1 MENIYWL
8 NFLLGNL
15 IMNKK
20 KLIEL
25 YKEESANV
33 FDKIPTQRIVEF
45 VEMMFEAYENEQ
57 TVFACGNGGNVAS
70 VQNLVV
76 DMNMHPFVS
85 EDKGVQTIPRNNF
98 KCVSLCSDQATI
110 TGVGNDLGF
119 RFIFSEQLKYQ
130 GVKGDI
136 VFGMSGS
143 GNSKNVLE
151 AFRVAKE
158 KEMKTI
164 LVTRNSA
171 NNCNNFADLI
181 ISLEGTSEFP
191 GQTGGNNNNF
201 HFEDILSKITH
212 ISVGLLKDKVHN
224 EN

>member
-1 MENIYWL
+1 MD
-8 NFLLGNL
+8 
-15 IMNKK
+15 KQ

-25 YKEESANV
+25 YKTESSNV
-33 FDKIPTQRIVEF
+33 FHTIPTDKIVEF
-45 VEMMFEAYENEQ
+45 VDMMFEAYENEQ

-85 EDKGVQTIPRNNF
+85 EDKGAQTIPRNNF
-98 KCVSLCSDQATI
+98 KCVSL
-110 TGVGNDLGF
+110 F

-130 GVKGDI
+130 GVKGDV

-151 AFRVAKE
+151 AFRVAKG
-158 KEMKTI
+158 KGMKTI
-164 LVTRNSA
+164 LVTRNSV
-171 NNCNNFADLI
+171 NNCNDFADLT

-212 ISVGLLKDKVHN
+212 ISVGLLKEKVHN

>member
-1 MENIYWL
+1 
-8 NFLLGNL
+8 
-15 IMNKK
+15 MNKR

-25 YKEESANV
+25 YKLESSNV
-33 FDKIPTQRIVEF
+33 FRKIPTDKIIEF
-45 VEMMFEAYENEQ
+45 VDMVFEAYNNEQ
-57 TVFACGNGGNVAS
+57 TIFACGNGGNVAS

-110 TGVGNDLGF
+110 TGVSNDLGF

-130 GVKGDI
+130 GAKDDV

-151 AFRVAKE
+151 AFRVARE

-164 LVTRNSA
+164 LVTRNVV
-171 NNCNNFADLI
+171 NNCNEFADLT
-181 ISLEGTSEFP
+181 ISLKGTSEFP

-212 ISVGLLKDKVHN
+212 ISVGLLKEKVYN
-224 EN
+224 ENKS

>member
-1 MENIYWL
+1 
-8 NFLLGNL
+8 
-15 IMNKK
+15 MNKK

-25 YKEESANV
+25 YKEESASI
-33 FDKIPTQRIVEF
+33 FDNIPTEKIVKF
-45 VEMMFEAYENEQ
+45 VDMMFEAYENEQ

-110 TGVGNDLGF
+110 TGVSNDLGF

-130 GVKGDI
+130 GNKNDI

-151 AFRVAKE
+151 AFRVAKDRG
-158 KEMKTI
+158 MKTI
-164 LVTRNSA
+164 LVTRNLV
-171 NNCNNFADLI
+171 NNCNEFADLT

-212 ISVGLLKDKVHN
+212 ISVGMLKEKVHN
-224 EN
+224 ENQS

>member
-1 MENIYWL
+1 MD
-8 NFLLGNL
+8 
-15 IMNKK
+15 KR
-20 KLIEL
+20 KLIDL
-25 YKEESANV
+25 YKIESSNE
-33 FDKIPTQRIVEF
+33 FHNIPTSKIIEF
-45 VEMMFEAYENEQ
+45 VDMMFEAYDNEQ

-110 TGVGNDLGF
+110 TGVSNDLGF

-151 AFRVAKE
+151 AFRVARE

-164 LVTRNSA
+164 LVTRNA
-171 NNCNNFADLI
+171 VNNCNEFADLT
-181 ISLEGTSEFP
+181 ISLKGTSKFP

-212 ISVGLLKDKVHN
+212 ISVGLLKEKVYN
-224 EN
+224 ENQS

>member
-1 MENIYWL
+1 
-8 NFLLGNL
+8 
-15 IMNKK
+15 MNKK
-20 KLIEL
+20 QLIDL
-25 YKEESANV
+25 YKVESSNI
-33 FDKIPTQRIVEF
+33 FHNISTSKIVEF
-45 VEMMFEAYENEQ
+45 VDMMFEAYENEQ
-57 TVFACGNGGNVAS
+57 TVFACGNGGRVAS

-110 TGVGNDLGF
+110 TGVSNDLGF

-151 AFRVAKE
+151 AFRVARK
-158 KEMKTI
+158 KGMKTI
-164 LVTRNSA
+164 LVTRNPVNTCRDFS
-171 NNCNNFADLI
+171 DLI
-181 ISLEGTSEFP
+181 ISLRGESEFP

-201 HFEDILSKITH
+201 HFEDFLSKLTH
-212 ISVGLLKDKVHN
+212 IAVGLLKEKVHN
-224 EN
+224 ENNP

>member
-1 MENIYWL
+1 MD
-8 NFLLGNL
+8 
-15 IMNKK
+15 KR
-20 KLIEL
+20 KLIDL
-25 YKEESANV
+25 YKTESSNE
-33 FDKIPTQRIVEF
+33 FHNIPTSKIIEF
-45 VEMMFEAYENEQ
+45 VEMMFEAYDNEQ

-110 TGVGNDLGF
+110 TGVSNDLGF

-130 GVKGDI
+130 GVKGDV

-151 AFRVAKE
+151 AFRVARE

-164 LVTRNSA
+164 LVTRNA
-171 NNCNNFADLI
+171 VNNCNEFADLT
-181 ISLEGTSEFP
+181 ISLKGTSEFP

-212 ISVGLLKDKVHN
+212 ISVGLLKEKVYN
-224 EN
+224 ENKS

>member
-1 MENIYWL
+1 MD
-8 NFLLGNL
+8 
-15 IMNKK
+15 KR
-20 KLIEL
+20 KLIDL
-25 YKEESANV
+25 YKTESSNS
-33 FDKIPTQRIVEF
+33 FHNIPTSKIIEF
-45 VEMMFEAYENEQ
+45 VDMIFEAYDNEK

-85 EDKGVQTIPRNNF
+85 EDKGAQTIPRNNF

-110 TGVGNDLGF
+110 TGVSNDLGF

-130 GVKGDI
+130 GVKDDV

-164 LVTRNSA
+164 LVTRNSI
-171 NNCNNFADLI
+171 NNCNEFADLT
-181 ISLEGTSEFP
+181 ISLKGESDFP
-191 GQTGGNNNNF
+191 GQTSGNNNNF

-212 ISVGLLKDKVHN
+212 ISVGLLKEKVHN

>member
-1 MENIYWL
+1 
-8 NFLLGNL
+8 
-15 IMNKK
+15 MNMLKW
-20 KLIEL
+20 IDV
-25 YKEESANV
+25 YKNESTEV
-33 FDKIPTQRIVEF
+33 FNTIPNKQIQRF
-45 VEMMFEAYENEQ
+45 VQMIFEAYENEQ

-85 EDKGVQTIPRNNF
+85 EDKGAQTIPRNNF

-110 TGVGNDLGF
+110 TGVSNDLGF

-130 GVKGDI
+130 GKKGDV

-143 GNSKNVLE
+143 GNSQNVLE

-158 KEMKTI
+158 KGMKTI
-164 LVTRNSA
+164 LVTRNEI
-171 NNCNNFADLI
+171 NKCNDFSDLT
-181 ISLEGTSEFP
+181 ISLTGESIFP

-201 HFEDILSKITH
+201 HFEDFLSKLTH
-212 ISVGLLKDKVHN
+212 ITVGLLKEKVNN

>member
-1 MENIYWL
+1 
-8 NFLLGNL
+8 
-15 IMNKK
+15 MNKK

-33 FDKIPTQRIVEF
+33 FDKMPTQKIVEF
-45 VEMMFEAYENEQ
+45 VEMMFEAYDNEQ

-70 VQNLVV
+70 VQNLIV

-85 EDKGVQTIPRNNF
+85 EDKGAQIIPRNNF

-110 TGVGNDLGF
+110 TGVSNDLGF

-130 GVKGDI
+130 GVEGDI

-158 KEMKTI
+158 KGMKTI
-164 LVTRNSA
+164 LVTRNSV
-171 NNCNNFADLI
+171 NNCNDFADLI
-181 ISLEGTSEFP
+181 ITLKGISEFP

-201 HFEDILSKITH
+201 HIEDILSKITH
-212 ISVGLLKDKVHN
+212 ISVGLLKEKVHN
-224 EN
+224 ENKP

>member
-1 MENIYWL
+1 
-8 NFLLGNL
+8 
-15 IMNKK
+15 MNKK

-25 YKEESANV
+25 YKEESTNV
-33 FDKIPTQRIVEF
+33 FKNISTTKIVKF
-45 VEMMFEAYENEQ
+45 VDMVFDAYENEQ
-57 TVFACGNGGNVAS
+57 TIFACGNGGNVAS

-85 EDKGVQTIPRNNF
+85 EDKGVQTIPRNGF
-98 KCVSLCSDQATI
+98 KCVCLCSDQASI
-110 TGVGNDLGF
+110 TGIGNDLGF

-130 GVKGDI
+130 GYGDDI

-158 KEMKTI
+158 RGMKTI
-164 LVTRNSA
+164 LVTRNSV
-171 NNCNNFADLI
+171 NNCNEFADLT
-181 ISLEGTSEFP
+181 ISLEGTSIFP

-212 ISVGLLKDKVHN
+212 IAVGLLKEKVHN

>member
-1 MENIYWL
+1 M
-8 NFLLGNL
+8 
-15 IMNKK
+15 KST
-20 KLIEL
+20 IEL
-25 YKEESANV
+25 YKNESDAA
-33 FDKIPTQRIVEF
+33 FRSIPDSAISDFATLIIK
-45 VEMMFEAYENEQ
+45 AYTNEKK
-57 TVFACGNGGNVAS
+57 VFACGNGGNVAS
-70 VQNLVV
+70 VQNLVL
-76 DMNMHPFVS
+76 DLNMHPFVS
-85 EDKGVQTIPRNNF
+85 EDKGAQTIPRNNF

-130 GVKGDI
+130 GVKGDV

-151 AFRVAKE
+151 AFRVAKS
-158 KEMKTI
+158 KGMKTI
-164 LVTRNSA
+164 LVTRNSV
-171 NNCNNFADLI
+171 NNCNDFADLT

-212 ISVGLLKDKVHN
+212 ISVGLLKEKVHN

>member
-1 MENIYWL
+1 MD
-8 NFLLGNL
+8 
-15 IMNKK
+15 KT

-25 YKEESANV
+25 YKMESKNV
-33 FDKIPTQRIVEF
+33 FDNLPTKKIVEF
-45 VEMMFEAYENEQ
+45 VDMVFEAYENEQ
-57 TVFACGNGGNVAS
+57 TIFACGNGGNVAS

-85 EDKGVQTIPRNNF
+85 EDKGAQTIPRNKF
-98 KCVSLCSDQATI
+98 KCVSLCSDQASM
-110 TGVGNDLGF
+110 TGISNDLGF
-119 RFIFSEQLKYQ
+119 RFVFSEQLKYQ
-130 GVKGDI
+130 GKKGDI

-158 KEMKTI
+158 RGMKTI
-164 LVTRNSA
+164 LVTRNSV
-171 NNCNNFADLI
+171 NTCSDFSDLV

-201 HFEDILSKITH
+201 HFEDVLSKITH
-212 ISVGLLKDKVHN
+212 ISV
-224 EN
+224 

>member
-1 MENIYWL
+1 MKTMLDWIEVY
-8 NFLLGNL
+8 
-15 IMNKK
+15 KK
-20 KLIEL
+20 
-25 YKEESANV
+25 ESYQV
-33 FDKIPTQRIVEF
+33 FESIPTKKIQSFVDIV
-45 VEMMFEAYENEQ
+45 FEAYENEK
-57 TVFACGNGGNVAS
+57 TIFACGNGGNVAS

-85 EDKGVQTIPRNNF
+85 EDTGVQTIPRNNF

-110 TGVGNDLGF
+110 TGVSNDLGF

-130 GVKGDI
+130 GGEGDV

-151 AFRVAKE
+151 AFRVGKE
-158 KEMKTI
+158 KGMKNI
-164 LVTRNSA
+164 LVTRNSI
-171 NNCNNFADLI
+171 NNCNEFADLT
-181 ISLEGTSEFP
+181 ISLEGTSKFP

-201 HFEDILSKITH
+201 HFEDFLSKLTH
-212 ISVGLLKDKVHN
+212 IGVGLLKEKVHN

>member
-1 MENIYWL
+1 MNMLKWIDVYKNESTEVFNTIPNIQ
-8 NFLLGNL
+8 
-15 IMNKK
+15 I
-20 KLIEL
+20 
-25 YKEESANV
+25 
-33 FDKIPTQRIVEF
+33 QRF
-45 VEMMFEAYENEQ
+45 VKMIFEAYENEQ

-70 VQNLVV
+70 VQNLIV

-85 EDKGVQTIPRNNF
+85 EDKGAQTIPRNNF

-110 TGVGNDLGF
+110 TGVSNDLGF

-130 GVKGDI
+130 GQKGDI

-143 GNSKNVLE
+143 GNSQNVLE

-158 KEMKTI
+158 KGMKTI
-164 LVTRNSA
+164 LVTRNEV
-171 NNCNNFADLI
+171 NKCNDFSDLT
-181 ISLEGTSEFP
+181 ISLTGESIFP

-201 HFEDILSKITH
+201 HFEDFLSKLTH
-212 ISVGLLKDKVHN
+212 IAVGLLKEKVSN

>member
-1 MENIYWL
+1 
-8 NFLLGNL
+8 
-15 IMNKK
+15 MNKK
-20 KLIEL
+20 KLVEL

-33 FDKIPTQRIVEF
+33 FGNIPTQKIVEF
-45 VEMMFEAYENEQ
+45 VDMVFEAYENEQ
-57 TVFACGNGGNVAS
+57 TIFACGNGGNVAS

-85 EDKGVQTIPRNNF
+85 EDKGVQTIPRNGF
-98 KCVSLCSDQATI
+98 KCVSLCSDQASI
-110 TGVGNDLGF
+110 TGIGNDLGF

-130 GVKGDI
+130 GIEGDI

-151 AFRVAKE
+151 AFRVAKDRG
-158 KEMKTI
+158 MKTI
-164 LVTRNSA
+164 LVTRNSV
-171 NNCNNFADLI
+171 NNCNEFADLT

-212 ISVGLLKDKVHN
+212 IAVGLLKEKVHN

>member
-1 MENIYWL
+1 
-8 NFLLGNL
+8 
-15 IMNKK
+15 MNMLKW
-20 KLIEL
+20 IDV
-25 YKEESANV
+25 YKNESTEV
-33 FDKIPTQRIVEF
+33 FNTIPNKQIQRF
-45 VEMMFEAYENEQ
+45 VQMIFEAYENEQ

-85 EDKGVQTIPRNNF
+85 EDKGAQTIPRNNF

-110 TGVGNDLGF
+110 TGVSNDLGF

-130 GVKGDI
+130 GKKGDI

-143 GNSKNVLE
+143 GNSQNVLE

-158 KEMKTI
+158 KGMKTI
-164 LVTRNSA
+164 LVTRNEI
-171 NNCNNFADLI
+171 NKCNDFSDLT
-181 ISLEGTSEFP
+181 ISLTGESIFP

-201 HFEDILSKITH
+201 HFEDFLSKLTH
-212 ISVGLLKDKVHN
+212 IAVGLLKEKVNN

>member
-1 MENIYWL
+1 MD
-8 NFLLGNL
+8 
-15 IMNKK
+15 KR
-20 KLIEL
+20 KLIDL
-25 YKEESANV
+25 YKTESSNS
-33 FDKIPTQRIVEF
+33 FHNIPTSKIIEF
-45 VEMMFEAYENEQ
+45 VDMIFEAYDNEK

-110 TGVGNDLGF
+110 TGVSNDLGF

-130 GVKGDI
+130 GVKGDV

-151 AFRVAKE
+151 AFRVARE

-164 LVTRNSA
+164 LVTRNA
-171 NNCNNFADLI
+171 VNNCNEFADLT
-181 ISLEGTSEFP
+181 ISLKGTSEFP

-212 ISVGLLKDKVHN
+212 ISVGLLKEKVYN
-224 EN
+224 ENKS

>member
-1 MENIYWL
+1 
-8 NFLLGNL
+8 
-15 IMNKK
+15 MNKVD
-20 KLIEL
+20 LIDL
-25 YKEESANV
+25 YKKESADV
-33 FDKIPTQRIVEF
+33 FNSIPSTDIDKF
-45 VEMMFEAYENEQ
+45 VEMVFDAYENEQ

-85 EDKGVQTIPRNNF
+85 EDKGAQTIPRNKF
-98 KCVSLCSDQATI
+98 KCVSLCSDQASI
-110 TGVGNDLGF
+110 TGIGNDLGF

-130 GVKGDI
+130 GVEGDI

-158 KEMKTI
+158 KGMKTI
-164 LVTRNSA
+164 LVTRNSV
-171 NNCNNFADLI
+171 NTCGDFSDLV

-201 HFEDILSKITH
+201 HFEDVLSKITH
-212 ISVGLLKDKVHN
+212 ISVGLLKERVHN

>member
-1 MENIYWL
+1 
-8 NFLLGNL
+8 
-15 IMNKK
+15 MNKK
-20 KLIEL
+20 KLIDL
-25 YKEESANV
+25 YKVESSNV
-33 FDKIPTQRIVEF
+33 FHAIPTTKIIEF
-45 VEMMFEAYENEQ
+45 VEMMFEAYDNEQ

-85 EDKGVQTIPRNNF
+85 GDKGVQTIPRNNF

-119 RFIFSEQLKYQ
+119 RHIFSEQLKYQ
-130 GVKGDI
+130 GVKEDI

-143 GNSKNVLE
+143 GNSQNVLE

-158 KEMKTI
+158 RGMKTI
-164 LVTRNSA
+164 LVTRNSV
-171 NNCNNFADLI
+171 NNCNEFADLTT
-181 ISLEGTSEFP
+181 SLEGTSEFP

-212 ISVGLLKDKVHN
+212 ISVGLLKEKVHN